1 VPDYINDLAREG
13 HLESIEKPSS
23 ARVYDYFLGGT
34 HNYAI
39 DREFAKGVLQGFP
52 DIASVAKSNRA
63 FVGRAVRYALEAGI
77 TQFIDIGSGLPSM
90 GQAHEVADAEKP
102 DARAR
107 VVYID
112 NEPIAH
118 AHSEILLDREADPER
133 HKAVVA
139 DFNEP
144 EYLWEQVLGTG
155 LIRENEPTCL
165 IMTALLH
172 FQPPERKPE
181 ETVAFY
187 RDHLAPGSLL
197 VLSHTTPSTRSG
209 TNDALDQF
217 QRATDNVVARTSE
230 EIIKFFGDWDLL
242 DPGLVWVVNWRPD
255 ENEEPWWGDDVTRS
269 SGFAGVAAK
278 PPTKSAP

>member
-1 VPDYINDLAREG
+1 VPDYINELAREG
-13 HLESIEKPSS
+13 RLESIEKPSS
-23 ARVYDYFLGGT
+23 ARVYDYLLGGT

-39 DREFAKGVLQGFP
+39 DREFAKKMIERFP
-52 DIASVAKSNRA
+52 DAALAAKSNRA
-63 FVGRAVRYALEAGI
+63 FIGRAVRYALEAGI
-77 TQFIDIGSGLPSM
+77 EQFIDIGSGLPSM

-139 DFNEP
+139 DFTEP

-165 IMTALLH
+165 ILTALLH
-172 FQPPERKPE
+172 FQQPERKPYDK
-181 ETVAFY
+181 VAFY
-187 RDHLAPGSLL
+187 RDRLAPGSLL
-197 VLSHTTPSTRSG
+197 VLTHATLNVDSG
-209 TNDALDQF
+209 INDAFDQYE
-217 QRATDNVVARTSE
+217 RSTDNVVARTRE
-230 EIIKFFGDWDLL
+230 EITEFFGDWELL
-242 DPGLVWVVNWRPD
+242 DPGLVWLVEWRPD
-255 ENEEPWWGDDVTRS
+255 EDEEPWWGDDPTRS
-269 SGFAGVAAK
+269 PGFGGVARK
-278 PPTKSAP
+278 P